1 MLPVNIVL
9 KILHIYNCR
18 EYNGGDKA
26 IWKLSKDGTFS
37 VKSAYIENIDA
48 DFHDKWKWRFNWK
61 LRVPPKICFFL
72 LTLLHGKLLTN
83 LQRMI
88 RGITLDDSCFDC
100 GESCEDLNHLFR
112 QCTTTIETWK
122 SCWVG
127 MENSWLFIGDW
138 EEWILNHLKNNTMI
152 PVLNGKCPSSVWF
165 AFILWFIWKWR
176 CKKIFDPNFCPPPC
190 IQLYIMKYVHDW
202 VNASNNAPLF
212 ATKHPLTVCWSP
224 PPSTWVKVNVD
235 GSHRC
240 NSNLIAVGGVI
251 RNSERG
257 WLAGFATKKG
267 AGSVLGAELWGIIE
281 GLKLAWSSGCNKV
294 IVETDS
300 LEAVESLSTSNIC

>member
-1 MLPVNIVL
+1 
-9 KILHIYNCR
+9 
-18 EYNGGDKA
+18 
-26 IWKLSKDGTFS
+26 
-37 VKSAYIENIDA
+37 
-48 DFHDKWKWRFNWK
+48 
-61 LRVPPKICFFL
+61 
-72 LTLLHGKLLTN
+72 
-83 LQRMI
+83 MI

-127 MENSWLFIGDW
+127 MEN
-138 EEWILNHLKNNTMI
+138 
-152 PVLNGKCPSSVWF
+152 
-165 AFILWFIWKWR
+165 
-176 CKKIFDPNFCPPPC
+176 
-190 IQLYIMKYVHDW
+190 
-202 VNASNNAPLF
+202 
-212 ATKHPLTVCWSP
+212 
-224 PPSTWVKVNVD
+224 STWVKVNVD